1 MTNKRAVIFCRV
13 STDEQAR
20 GYSLQTQLDEC
31 LKYAKQMKYVV
42 LEKFK
47 DDYTG
52 ESLDRPDLDR
62 LREFITRTLVEVV
75 IVYDLDR
82 LARKSVY
89 QMLIEEELRAHGAI
103 VEYVNGQYADTDEG
117 RLQKQIKASIA
128 EYEKAKILERGKRG
142 KRGKA
147 QSGFVLVAARTPYG
161 YRVKSEPHKSWLEV
175 DEDEARIVRL
185 VFEWYTRGETP
196 GNRLS
201 INAISKRLTTL
212 HIPTRGDRQQYVAK
226 KREVGVWSGTMI
238 RHILANETYI
248 GVWHFGK
255 TRMDNSVKGPTGK
268 AKSKRG
274 LGKQVAR
281 ARDEWIAVDV
291 PAIIDRETWEAAKA
305 RLRDNKRDLNGRPNK
320 YEYLLSRRLRCIKCG
335 YGVRGQYV
343 RGKYHYYLCN
353 GKRQFPSLCD
363 MPSFRGDWVDESVWQ
378 WVKELMQH
386 PDRLAEGLRNEQAE
400 AERANSAL
408 RERLA
413 IIEARLAD
421 TESQLKRLLD
431 LYLQGDF
438 PKEVLTERK
447 VRLEQEVTELT
458 RERAELAAH
467 LQSVILSDEQIAAIE
482 SFCTEVGAGLNNAT
496 FEDKRRYFEL
506 LDVRGRLALEND
518 EKVVYVKCKLGEQRL
533 LQIPT
538 SP

>member
-1 MTNKRAVIFCRV
+1 M
-13 STDEQAR
+13 
-20 GYSLQTQLDEC
+20 
-31 LKYAKQMKYVV
+31 
-42 LEKFK
+42 
-47 DDYTG
+47 
-52 ESLDRPDLDR
+52 
-62 LREFITRTLVEVV
+62 
-75 IVYDLDR
+75 
-82 LARKSVY
+82 
-89 QMLIEEELRAHGAI
+89 
-103 VEYVNGQYADTDEG
+103 
-117 RLQKQIKASIA
+117 QKQIKASIA

-147 QSGFVLVAARTPYG
+147 QSGFVLVAARSPYG
-161 YRVKSEPHKSWLEV
+161 YQVKSEPHKSWLEI
-175 DEDEARIVRL
+175 DEEEARIVRL
-185 VFEWYTRGETP
+185 VFEWFTRGETP
-196 GNRLS
+196 GKRMS
-201 INAISKRLTTL
+201 INAISKRLTNL
-212 HIPTRGDRQQYVAK
+212 HIPTRGDHQRHIAK
-226 KREVGVWSGTMI
+226 KRDVGVWSGTMI
-238 RHILANETYI
+238 RHILSNETYT

-255 TRMDNSVKGPTGK
+255 TRMENDGKGAAHK

-281 ARDEWIAVDV
+281 SRDEWIAVSV
-291 PAIIDRETWEAAKA
+291 PAIIDRKTWDAAQV

-320 YEYLLSRRLRCIKCG
+320 YEYLMSRRLRCAKCG

-353 GKRQFPSLCD
+353 GGRQYPKLCD
-363 MPSFRGDWVDESVWQ
+363 MPSFRGDWVDEVVWQ

-386 PDRLAEGLRNEQAE
+386 PDRLAEGLRNEQAA
-400 AERANSAL
+400 AERTNSAL

-447 VRLEQEVTELT
+447 VRLEQEVAELT
-458 RERAELAAH
+458 RERTELAAH

-482 SFCTEVGAGLNNAT
+482 SFCMEVCAGLDSAT

-538 SP
+538 SPSSNTGGIAIKHCACPPIPRSP